1 MFNPQGFPDGQII
14 WDLTTS
20 VDREHQYLETFEM
33 HRRTFVVIAIAD
45 YEEECDPEKLATQME
60 DMKAM
65 VSSISSWLW
74 GAATNRC
81 SIPAHSTTCV

>member
-20 VDREHQYLETFEM
+20 VDREHQHLETFEM
-33 HRRTFVVIAIAD
+33 HRRTLVVIAIAD
-45 YEEECDPEKLATQME
+45 YEEECDPEKLAAQME

-65 VSSISSWLW
+65 VSSISMGVLV
-74 GAATNRC
+74 GC
-81 SIPAHSTTCV
+81 SNQPLSA